1 MHALGVEEMLC
12 CIQPLGGFVVV
23 ASEVSVESKSEVLM
37 LAIVDDDHH
46 PYTID
51 LAIPYWEVEME
62 GMFSAMPLEC
72 EGRSL
77 NTLVELIKEQAKG
90 AICIHRLAQREATNF
105 FGAELVA
112 ALYDLKIPALLVT
125 QYRDIDFS
133 TSIRKWR
140 DKIPVV
146 LHPREVSSE
155 TVKEH
160 FDICRLE
167 VQGKFSEQRKPYRVF
182 LYALNVEHDGP
193 EAVVD
198 VIIPYWDHYQVA
210 RFPLDLVPQEMRKQ
224 VVAGRWL
231 YAHVNIGAQSVD
243 DLYFRQIE
251 LTVEPDD
258 EGYSYCFD
266 ILEQKDLISPPLQAY
281 LQERASQADPEE

>member
-1 MHALGVEEMLC
+1 MHYIGVNLLYKTIFIVNLRQIFMLFSCGLCYTGRVKIPRDLCRIVGRPIQQYIGMHALGEEEMLC

-23 ASEVSVESKSEVLM
+23 ASEVSVESKSEVLT

-51 LAIPYWEVEME
+51 LAIPYWEVEVE

-105 FGAELVA
+105 YGAELVA

-146 LHPREVSSE
+146 LHPRE
-155 TVKEH
+155 
-160 FDICRLE
+160 
-167 VQGKFSEQRKPYRVF
+167 
-182 LYALNVEHDGP
+182 
-193 EAVVD
+193 
-198 VIIPYWDHYQVA
+198 
-210 RFPLDLVPQEMRKQ
+210 
-224 VVAGRWL
+224 
-231 YAHVNIGAQSVD
+231 
-243 DLYFRQIE
+243 
-251 LTVEPDD
+251 
-258 EGYSYCFD
+258 
-266 ILEQKDLISPPLQAY
+266 
-281 LQERASQADPEE
+281 